1 MSDSGNQDK
10 RLQIVFCWHMHQ
22 PYYKGPEGSDYL
34 LPWVYLH
41 GLKDYSDM
49 AAHLEHVP
57 NAKAVVN
64 FAPVL
69 LEQIDDYSEQIE
81 AWLKRGRLIKDPL
94 LAALAGP
101 GLPVDDESR
110 KALASACLRANEHRL
125 IGRFKHFN
133 ELADLVKHVLEN
145 DRMLGYLNDQCLIDL
160 LVWYHLAWVGECQR
174 VNDIRV
180 RSLQAKGHGF
190 NNDDR
195 RRMMELIWEVLKRL
209 PDRYAELAKNGN
221 VELSVTPYAH
231 PIIPLMIDMDA
242 AKEALPAIH
251 MPRMEQ
257 YPGGESRA
265 RWHVRKGVEVFEKHF
280 GFRPKGCWPSEGG
293 VSEAT
298 LKMLEEEGFTWAA
311 TGQQVL
317 SNSLM
322 AGGGDTPLPENWV
335 HSPYHVQEGHLNMFF
350 RDDGL
355 SDLIGFTYGEWHA
368 DDAVGDLINHLVNIA
383 DACEGDDDAVVSIIM
398 DGENA
403 WEYYPY
409 NGSYFLS
416 AMYQRLAEHPRLK
429 LTTFSEVLER
439 KKKLSPRLSKL
450 VGGSWVYG
458 TFTTWIG
465 DRDKNRAWDML
476 GEAKKIYDDVLER
489 KTFTDEQLQEIEKQ
503 LAICEGSDWF
513 WWFGDYNPESTVSDF
528 EQLFRSQLSHLFELL
543 GESIPDYLSKV
554 FAVGSGA
561 PVQGGVMKK
570 ND

>member
-1 MSDSGNQDK
+1 MSGSKEQDK
-10 RLQIVFCWHMHQ
+10 RLQVVFCWHMHQ
-22 PYYKGPEGSDYL
+22 PYYKGPEESDYL

-41 GLKDYSDM
+41 GLKDYADM
-49 AAHLEHVP
+49 VAHLEHAP
-57 NAKAVVN
+57 DAKVVVN

-69 LEQIDDYSEQIE
+69 LEQIDDYSDQIE
-81 AWLKRGRLIKDPL
+81 AWLKRGKLIRDPL

-101 GLPVDDESR
+101 GLPVDVHSR
-110 KALASACLRANEHRL
+110 RELISACLRANEQRL
-125 IGRFKHFN
+125 IGRFKHFS
-133 ELADLVKHVLEN
+133 ELADLAKHALDNEA
-145 DRMLGYLNDQCLIDL
+145 MIGYLNDQCLVDL
-160 LVWYHLAWVGECQR
+160 LVWYHLAWVGECMR
-174 VNDIRV
+174 LNDIRV

-190 NNDDR
+190 NSDDR
-195 RRMMELIWEVLKRL
+195 RRMMEMIWEVLNGL
-209 PDRYAELAKNGN
+209 PGRYAELAEKGQ

-231 PIIPLMIDMDA
+231 PIIPLMIDIDA
-242 AKEALPAIH
+242 AKEALPSIH
-251 MPRMEQ
+251 MPELEH

-265 RWHVRKGVEVFEKHF
+265 RWHVRKGLEVFEKHF

-298 LKMLEEEGFTWAA
+298 LKMLEEEGFDWAA

-322 AGGGDTPLPENWV
+322 AGGGDSPLPDNWV
-335 HSPYHVQEGHLNMFF
+335 HSAYHVQEGHLNMFF

-368 DDAVGDLINHLVNIA
+368 DDAVGDLVNHLVNIA
-383 DACEGDDDAVVSIIM
+383 DACEGNSDAVVSIIM

-416 AMYQRLAEHPRLK
+416 AMYERLSNHPRLR
-429 LTTFSEVLER
+429 LTTFSEVLQR
-439 KKKLSPRLSKL
+439 QKALSPRLSKL
-450 VGGSWVYG
+450 VAGSWVYG

-465 DRDKNRAWDML
+465 DKDKNRAWDML
-476 GEAKKIYDDVLER
+476 GEAKKIYDNALAN
-489 KTFTDEQLQEIEKQ
+489 KNFTEEQLRELEKQ

-513 WWFGDYNPESTVSDF
+513 WWFGDYNPGATVSDF

-543 GESIPDYLSKV
+543 DEPKPDYLSKV
-554 FAVGSGA
+554 FAVGSGS
-561 PVQGGVMKK
+561 PTQGGVMKK

>member
-1 MSDSGNQDK
+1 MSGSDNQDK

-195 RRMMELIWEVLKRL
+195 RRMMELIGEVLKRL

-251 MPRMEQ
+251 MPRMER

-322 AGGGDTPLPENWV
+322 AGGGDTPLPDNWV

-489 KTFTDEQLQEIEKQ
+489 KSFTDEQLQEIEKQ

>member
-1 MSDSGNQDK
+1 
-10 RLQIVFCWHMHQ
+10 MHQ

-41 GLKDYSDM
+41 CLKDYADM

-57 NAKAVVN
+57 NARAVVN

-81 AWLKRGRLIKDPL
+81 AWLKQGRLIKDPL

-101 GLPVDDESR
+101 GLPVDEPSR
-110 KALASACLRANEHRL
+110 KSLISACLRANEHRL
-125 IGRFKHFN
+125 ISRFKHFN
-133 ELADLVKHVLEN
+133 ELADLVKFALEN
-145 DRMLGYLNDQCLIDL
+145 EKMTSYLNDQCLVDL

-174 VNDIRV
+174 VNDIRI
-180 RSLQAKGHGF
+180 RSLQAKGRGF
-190 NNDDR
+190 DSDDR
-195 RRMMELIWEVLKRL
+195 RRMMELLGEVLKGL
-209 PDRYAELAKNGN
+209 PGRYAKLAENGQ

-242 AKEALPAIH
+242 AREALPSIH
-251 MPRMEQ
+251 MPKLAS

-265 RWHVRKGVEVFEKHF
+265 RWHVRKGLEVFEKYF

-293 VSEAT
+293 ISEGT
-298 LKMLEEEGFTWAA
+298 LKMLEEEGFIWAA

-322 AGGGDTPLPENWV
+322 AQGGGSSFSENWV
-335 HSPYHVQEGHLNMFF
+335 HSAYHVEEGHLNIFF

-383 DACEGDDDAVVSIIM
+383 DACQGDADAVVSIIM

-416 AMYQRLAEHPRLK
+416 AMYERLSNHPRLNM
-429 LTTFSEVLER
+429 TTFTEVLQR
-439 KKKLSPRLSKL
+439 QKKLSPKLSKL
-450 VGGSWVYG
+450 VAGSWVYG

-465 DRDKNRAWDML
+465 DRDKNRAWDIL
-476 GEAKKIYDDVLER
+476 GEAKKIYDQALAN
-489 KTFTDEQLQEIEKQ
+489 KPFSKKQLRELEKQ

-543 GESIPDYLSKV
+543 GEPIPDYLSKV
-554 FAVGSGA
+554 FAVGSGS
-561 PVQGGVMKK
+561 PTQGGVMKK
-570 ND
+570 NE

>member
-1 MSDSGNQDK
+1 MSDSEHQDN
-10 RLQIVFCWHMHQ
+10 RLQVVFCWHMHQ

-41 GLKDYSDM
+41 GLKDYADM
-49 AAHLEHVP
+49 VAHLEHVP
-57 NAKAVVN
+57 DAKAVVN

-69 LEQIDDYSEQIE
+69 LEQIDDYSEQIA
-81 AWLKRGRLIKDPL
+81 AWLKTGQLIKDPL

-101 GLPVDDESR
+101 GLPVDEVSR
-110 KALASACLRANEHRL
+110 KALISACLRANEHRL
-125 IGRFKHFN
+125 ICRFKHFN
-133 ELADLVKHVLEN
+133 ELADLVKHILEN
-145 DRMLGYLNDQCLIDL
+145 DRMVGYLNDQCLVDL

-174 VNDIRV
+174 VNDLRV
-180 RSLQAKGHGF
+180 RSLQAKGRGF
-190 NNDDR
+190 NSDDR
-195 RRMMELIWEVLKRL
+195 RRLMELIGEVLQEL
-209 PDRYAELAKNGN
+209 PGRYAKLAKSGQ

-231 PIIPLMIDMDA
+231 PIVPLMIDMDS
-242 AKEALPAIH
+242 AKDALPSIH
-251 MPRMEQ
+251 MPELEK

-265 RWHVRKGVEVFEKHF
+265 RWHIRKGLEVFEKHF
-280 GFRPKGCWPSEGG
+280 DFRPKGCWPSEGG

-298 LKMLEEEGFTWAA
+298 LKMLEEEGFNWAA

-322 AGGGDTPLPENWV
+322 AGGGDSQLPENWV
-335 HSPYHVQEGHLNMFF
+335 HSAYHVQEGHLNMFF

-383 DACEGDDDAVVSIIM
+383 DACEGDPDAVVSIIM

-409 NGSYFLS
+409 NGSYFLN
-416 AMYQRLAEHPRLK
+416 AMYERLAEHPRLR
-429 LTTFSEVLER
+429 LTTFSEVLDR
-439 KKKLSPRLSKL
+439 QKKLSPRLSKL
-450 VGGSWVYG
+450 VAGSWVYG

-476 GEAKKIYDDVLER
+476 CEAKKVYDQVLAN
-489 KTFTDEQLQEIEKQ
+489 KNFSDDQLREIEKQ

-543 GESIPDYLSKV
+543 GEPVPDYLSEV

>member
-1 MSDSGNQDK
+1 MSDSEHQDN
-10 RLQIVFCWHMHQ
+10 RLQVVFCWHMHQ

-57 NAKAVVN
+57 DAKAVVN

-69 LEQIDDYSEQIE
+69 LEQIDDYSEQIA
-81 AWLKRGRLIKDPL
+81 AWLKTGQLIKDPL

-101 GLPVDDESR
+101 GLPVDEAYR
-110 KALASACLRANEHRL
+110 KELISACMRANEHRL
-125 IGRFKHFN
+125 ISRFKHFN
-133 ELADLVKHVLEN
+133 ELADLVKHTLEN
-145 DRMLGYLNDQCLIDL
+145 DRMVGYLNDQCLVDL

-174 VNDIRV
+174 VNDLRV
-180 RSLQAKGHGF
+180 RSLQAKGRGF
-190 NNDDR
+190 NSDDR
-195 RRMMELIWEVLKRL
+195 RRLMELIGEVLQGL
-209 PDRYAELAKNGN
+209 PGRYTDLAKSGQ

-231 PIIPLMIDMDA
+231 PIVPLMIDMDS
-242 AKEALPAIH
+242 AKDALPSIH
-251 MPRMEQ
+251 MPDLEQ

-265 RWHVRKGVEVFEKHF
+265 RWHMRKGLEVFEKHF

-298 LKMLEEEGFTWAA
+298 LKMLEEEGFNWAA

-322 AGGGDTPLPENWV
+322 AGGGDSQLPDNWV
-335 HSPYHVQEGHLNMFF
+335 HSAYHVQEGHLNMFF

-383 DACEGDDDAVVSIIM
+383 DSCKGDPDAVVSIIM

-409 NGSYFLS
+409 NGSYFLN
-416 AMYQRLAEHPRLK
+416 AMYERLSQHPRLR
-429 LTTFSEVLER
+429 LTTFSEVLDR
-439 KKKLSPRLSKL
+439 QKKLSPRLSKL
-450 VGGSWVYG
+450 VAGSWVYG

-476 GEAKKIYDDVLER
+476 GEAKKVYDQVLDT
-489 KTFTDEQLQEIEKQ
+489 KNFSDDQLREIEKQ

-543 GESIPDYLSKV
+543 GEPVPDYLSEV

>member
-1 MSDSGNQDK
+1 MSGSDNQDK

-195 RRMMELIWEVLKRL
+195 RRMMELIGEVLNGL

>member
-195 RRMMELIWEVLKRL
+195 RRMMELIGEVLKRL
-209 PDRYAELAKNGN
+209 PERYAELAKNGN